1 MIRPSEDPKRK
12 EVLIVSAIQIKERK
26 KHLKVYE
33 VVRDQSERVTG
44 LEEFMP
50 EDPQETSVEVPL
62 LDAFVEGFQ
71 TGFRI
76 KYN

>member
-1 MIRPSEDPKRK
+1 MN
-12 EVLIVSAIQIKERK
+12 ERQ

-33 VVRDQSERVTG
+33 VVRDQSEQVTRI
-44 LEEFMP
+44 EEFMP
-50 EDPQETSVEVPL
+50 EAPEETSVEVPL
-62 LDAFVEGFQ
+62 LDAFVQGFQ